1 MRLSYLLKTC
11 ADHVRQTWLSNV
23 LSVFTIMFL
32 LVLIGL
38 VGMAWLNV
46 HQLLR
51 SLSSQV
57 QIQAY
62 ISNGLDEEQ
71 IAQLR
76 QRLLRVS
83 GVERIEYV
91 SKTAAAESFQKEF
104 GRESFDVLQE
114 NPLPASFIILAQEG
128 YRSEAGLKGLS
139 ARIQAEKGIDEAV
152 SHFKMAN
159 LLNRYQVMAARVN
172 LLLFVFVAAG
182 SLLLVANN
190 IRLVISSQQHRI
202 ETMRLVGATAGFIRL
217 PLLVEGLGQGA
228 LGGSLAL
235 LALHGAMA
243 MVNDLLGGFPL
254 QGLQYS
260 YLLLVLGS
268 LLGLLGSWIGVKKYL
283 R

>member
-11 ADHVRQTWLSNV
+11 AEHIRQTWLSNV

-38 VGMAWLNV
+38 FGLVWLNV
-46 HQLLR
+46 HQLLQ
-51 SLSSQV
+51 SFSSQV

-62 ISNGLDEEQ
+62 ISNGLDEQQ
-71 IAQLR
+71 IVQLR
-76 QRLLRVS
+76 QRLLRVN
-83 GVERIEYV
+83 GVERVEYV

-114 NPLPASFIILAQEG
+114 NPLPASFIIIAQEG
-128 YRSEAGLKGLS
+128 YRTEAGLKGLS

-152 SHFKMAN
+152 SQFKMVN

-172 LLLFVFVAAG
+172 LLLFILVAAG

-228 LGGSLAL
+228 VGGSLAL
-235 LALHGAMA
+235 LALHAGVA
-243 MVNDLLGGFPL
+243 MVNDLLSGFPL
-254 QGLQYS
+254 QGLQHS
-260 YLLLVLGS
+260 YLLLVLGG